1 MANRQHPT
9 LGGYEVGEVPSAK
22 VQGSRG
28 GSNGKQLVVIPAGA
42 STGTYAISLSSL
54 NRTSAYYNNS
64 GHQDVFLSELYG
76 PLLDEHPDAMLIMGY
91 QMDVTMPEDMPLA
104 DGMTASLSG
113 WDGLTLHM
121 DDRTY
126 RVRKF
131 TDRADLRK
139 RVANGVRSLS
149 ATAAKSREARSSVRV
164 DWVARWVLANVR
176 PHVVAHVTETL
187 ASWAAN
193 PAELVKAKYSKVRLD
208 LEPGDVVGVPH
219 DVEVI
224 LTKEHLIRA
233 TVSISSDLKVTA
245 ASFFLGDIP
254 DSAAAALCDQEATVV
269 ADHPLLAGRRIAKAQ
284 VHTTQMRQ
292 SGNYVKTR
300 YTEVTLQAPDQE
312 VYDPSMIRGVAYA
325 PGEAE
330 AIVTK
335 LVEGVAV
342 DVMAQSIIDAG
353 PAAEMATRLHRIMV
367 RNRGDD
373 RANRDLYLTR
383 GSGGI
388 KASGRL
394 APNASWYN
402 NAIRITDLPESVAMT
417 LRSKAMGRRARDL
430 VDHPALE
437 GLRVRAVHV
446 VREQFAGSAHPIPG
460 YVAIH
465 VEPDVAM
472 PIAA

>member
-9 LGGYEVGEVPSAK
+9 LGGYEVGEVPWIK

-28 GSNGKQLVVIPAGA
+28 GAKGTQLVVIPAGA
-42 STGTYAISLSSL
+42 STGSYAISLSSL
-54 NRTSAYYNNS
+54 NGKSTYYNNS

-76 PLLDEHPDAMLIMGY
+76 PLLDEHPDAMLIMGHR
-91 QMDVTMPEDMPLA
+91 MDVTMPEDMPIA
-104 DGMTASLSG
+104 DGMSVSLSR
-113 WDGLTLHM
+113 WEGLTFHM

-131 TDRADLRK
+131 KDREDLRK
-139 RVANGVRSLS
+139 RVANAVRSLS
-149 ATAAKSREARSSVRV
+149 ATAAKSREARSSVRI
-164 DWVARWVLANVR
+164 DWVAKWLLANVR
-176 PHVVAHVTETL
+176 PHAVARITETL
-187 ASWAAN
+187 ATWVAN
-193 PAELVKAKYSKVRLD
+193 PEELLKAKYCKVRLD
-208 LEPGDVVGVPH
+208 LEPGDVVGVPQ

-233 TVSISSDLKVTA
+233 TVSITGDLKVTA

-254 DSAAAALCDQEATVV
+254 DSAAAAMCDKEATVV
-269 ADHPLLAGRRIAKAQ
+269 ADHPLLVGRRIAKAQ
-284 VHTTQMRQ
+284 VHTTQTRR
-292 SGNYVKTR
+292 SGDYVKTR
-300 YTEVTLQAPDQE
+300 YTEVTLQAPGHE

-330 AIVTK
+330 AIVAK
-335 LVEGVAV
+335 LVEGVPV
-342 DVMAQSIIDAG
+342 DVMARSIIDAE
-353 PAAEMATRLHRIMV
+353 PAAEMATRLHRLMV

-373 RANRDLYLTR
+373 RANRDMYLTR
-383 GSGGI
+383 GGGTI
-388 KASGRL
+388 KAAGRL
-394 APNASWYN
+394 APNATWRN
-402 NAIRITDLPESVAMT
+402 DAVQITDLPESVAMT
-417 LRSKAMGRRARDL
+417 LRSRAMGRRARDL

-446 VREQFAGSAHPIPG
+446 VGEQFAGSAHPIPG

-465 VEPDVAM
+465 LEPDVAL